1 MSATNPPTKKYRG
14 NCHCGAFVFE
24 LDVPEIKS
32 VSDCDCSICHKKG
45 YLWLRPENP
54 PTVVKDEGTIVSYE
68 FGLKKY
74 THEVCCCPSGFL
86 FFFKKKEKYIN
97 PQQPPAWRYPLW
109 QLAS

>member
-54 PTVVKDEGTIVSYE
+54 PTVVKDEGDNRQLRVRPQDVHPR
-68 FGLKKY
+68 GLLLP
-74 THEVCCCPSGFL
+74 VRFL
-86 FFFKKKEKYIN
+86 LIFF
-97 PQQPPAWRYPLW
+97 
-109 QLAS
+109 